1 MASCQS
7 QYKSGCPFSLMTS
20 RFQDGRGDYSG
31 ALTLTTQAH
40 VNKNKYAEIKQLDTA
55 RLADVEEYIKFV
67 FQSMST
73 RNSGGR
79 RIILNCFA
87 SLYETNVTMPKNKH
101 LFHRQ
106 DK

>member
-1 MASCQS
+1 MFLFRCQS

-55 RLADVEEYIKFV
+55 RLADVEEYVYQKFGRSADHTKLFRIAV
-67 FQSMST
+67 
-73 RNSGGR
+73 RNKCNNAKKQTSVSSSR
-79 RIILNCFA
+79 
-87 SLYETNVTMPKNKH
+87 
-101 LFHRQ
+101 
-106 DK
+106 